1 LDAARQEMLP
11 YIVALF
17 PLGAAAG
24 LALLL
29 AAHTLVLPF
38 ELVGDG
44 KCLTA
49 EGRFAPCAAGALRLY
64 NLGGVVRADGLEGCL
79 TRTGSLGPCAWS
91 TTGRWLR
98 HKAALCNAAG
108 FCLGK
113 QTFGNGAVLT
123 TPAHAAI
130 VRFVSPP
137 SQLPEA
143 RAIFEAATF
152 GAAIVMAAMIL
163 LLFCEDMLCWNSD
176 TAAALSAQAASQPD
190 AAKVPPGSDARGAGG
205 EGGKPSE
212 AKVGTTSPEAMIDSL
227 KSSSNSGD
235 DANVVV
241 AHRSSAAASPAAVFC
256 QQLGSIFGAKTA
268 ED

>member
-1 LDAARQEMLP
+1 
-11 YIVALF
+11 
-17 PLGAAAG
+17 
-24 LALLL
+24 
-29 AAHTLVLPF
+29 
-38 ELVGDG
+38 
-44 KCLTA
+44 
-49 EGRFAPCAAGALRLY
+49 
-64 NLGGVVRADGLEGCL
+64 
-79 TRTGSLGPCAWS
+79 
-91 TTGRWLR
+91 
-98 HKAALCNAAG
+98 
-108 FCLGK
+108 
-113 QTFGNGAVLT
+113 
-123 TPAHAAI
+123 
-130 VRFVSPP
+130 
-137 SQLPEA
+137 
-143 RAIFEAATF
+143 
-152 GAAIVMAAMIL
+152 MAAMIL